1 LFDLG
6 YFSAMN
12 RRRLSATLPE
22 TDLRGFRWSELQ
34 GWLRR
39 IPASGIRTAVGRS
52 LRKLREQNAESRT

>member
-1 LFDLG
+1 
-6 YFSAMN
+6 MN